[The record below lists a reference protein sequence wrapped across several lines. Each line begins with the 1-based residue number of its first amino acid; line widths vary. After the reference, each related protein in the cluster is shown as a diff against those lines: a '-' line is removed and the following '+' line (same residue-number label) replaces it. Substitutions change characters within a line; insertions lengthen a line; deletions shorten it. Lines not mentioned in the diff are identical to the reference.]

1 MKRIITVCEY
11 DSIPKDYDKVCNNKR
26 ICVSPSFKESSDLLD
41 EKKAW
46 DVLFDELSEFVLKE
60 KPENDTDDDPKYFFR
75 FGQEQKTVVI
85 KALNYVGLVQLKSGS
100 QIQILPKIDYDDETS
115 EISNDYPKTKRMLLT
130 MLDSLINFNCKH
142 LNVGALDTNKLNLF
156 EFFIRLFAFQVEEIV
171 RKGIKSSYINLEDN
185 VPYYKGKLLVSQHI
199 RYNLTHAERFYVSY
213 DEFNVNRP
221 ENCLL
226 KAALIYLLL
235 ISTDISNKKKLHQLL
250 MQFELVEPSVNYQ
263 ADFAKIIID
272 RTTQA
277 YEKPLN
283 WAEVF
288 LLGKSFISFAGKT
301 EATSLLFP
309 MEKLFEAYIAKMARF
324 YLHDCNVTVQKEN
337 NIHSLF
343 NRRGDDDKEKQTFG
357 LQPDIVLNW
366 EDENRTVIVDTKW
379 KRLKKDASKNYGIS
393 QADMY
398 QMYAYSKEYQTP
410 YVCLVYPMTAEFKD
424 KNNPHNTI
432 IANYKNILVGNKPNE
447 YPNVHVYVLMVDL
460 SNDDGVIDLFNDIS
474 QRIK

>member
-226 KAALIYLLL
+226 KAALIYLQR
-235 ISTDISNKKKLHQLL
+235 ISTDIANKKKLHQLL

-263 ADFAKIIID
+263 ADFAKIII
-272 RTTQA
+272 
-277 YEKPLN
+277 
-283 WAEVF
+283 
-288 LLGKSFISFAGKT
+288 T
-301 EATSLLFP
+301 E
-309 MEKLFEAYIAKMARF
+309 
-324 YLHDCNVTVQKEN
+324 C
-337 NIHSLF
+337 
-343 NRRGDDDKEKQTFG
+343 
-357 LQPDIVLNW
+357 W
-366 EDENRTVIVDTKW
+366 
-379 KRLKKDASKNYGIS
+379 
-393 QADMY
+393 MY
-398 QMYAYSKEYQTP
+398 
-410 YVCLVYPMTAEFKD
+410 F
-424 KNNPHNTI
+424 
-432 IANYKNILVGNKPNE
+432 
-447 YPNVHVYVLMVDL
+447 VLMVIRKMWL
-460 SNDDGVIDLFNDIS
+460 NSPFTEMKNPTIFCG
-474 QRIK
+474 